1 MGKYYMIPGGRADK
15 AVKAVKKTAASGAGG
30 AGLGAVASTGAFID
44 PGMTMAAQSAMHA
57 ALPSL
62 GSATLGGL
70 TVGLAAPAAIYAGKK
85 IHRALNN
92 RQKWTGK

>member
-15 AVKAVKKTAASGAGG
+15 AVKGMKKTAGSGAAG
-30 AGLGAVASTGAFID
+30 AGVGALGSTGAFID
-44 PGMTMAAQSAMHA
+44 PGMGIAASKAMEA
-57 ALPSL
+57 TLPSL

-70 TVGLAAPAAIYAGKK
+70 AVGAAVPAAIYAGKK

>member
-1 MGKYYMIPGGRADK
+1 MAKYRMIPGGRADK
-15 AVKAVKKTAASGAGG
+15 AVKGVKKTAGSGAAG
-30 AGLGAVASTGAFID
+30 AGVGALASTGVFID

-70 TVGLAAPAAIYAGKK
+70 AVGAAVPAAIYAGKK
-85 IHRALNN
+85 IHSALNKN
-92 RQKWTGK
+92 QNWGK